1 MISDPAQ
8 RAVLL
13 LQRASDLLLECQAVA
28 QQLAQAP
35 DGESPAAEA
44 ERMAYGV
51 LVAAL
56 EGIALASLLP
66 LL

>member
-1 MISDPAQ
+1 MSAG

-13 LQRASDLLLECQAVA
+13 LQRASELLLECQAVA
-28 QQLAQAP
+28 QELAQAP
-35 DGESPAAEA
+35 EGESQVAEA

-56 EGIALASLLP
+56 EGG
-66 LL
+66 